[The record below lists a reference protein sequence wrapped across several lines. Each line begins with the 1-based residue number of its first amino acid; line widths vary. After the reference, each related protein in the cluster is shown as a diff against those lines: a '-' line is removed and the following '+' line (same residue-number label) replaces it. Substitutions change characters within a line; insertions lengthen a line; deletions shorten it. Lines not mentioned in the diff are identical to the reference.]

1 MQSVKIACAQC
12 PQHAE
17 CPQRVRLFVN
27 YCGADH
33 KRMDQNIRLAV
44 VECRMRRG
52 HLLQRTFALH
62 PEASQVFGAVP
73 AAIAA

>member
-12 PQHAE
+12 QHHVE

-52 HLLQRTFALH
+52 HLLQRTFTLSPSAT
-62 PEASQVFGAVP
+62 SVFGAVP